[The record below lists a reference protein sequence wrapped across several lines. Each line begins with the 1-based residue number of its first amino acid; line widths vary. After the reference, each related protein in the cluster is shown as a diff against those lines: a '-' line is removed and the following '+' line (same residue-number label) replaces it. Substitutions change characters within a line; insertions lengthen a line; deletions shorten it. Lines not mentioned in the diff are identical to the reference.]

1 MVGLFV
7 HQEKEVPLKYF
18 SFFLIAA
25 ISLALVAF
33 APLGGSIPT
42 ASVEVRNATL
52 QNATVRIEPVESVVD
67 AGETFTIT
75 VMIDE
80 ASDLSGFEFTL
91 LFVTT
96 TVTVDDVT
104 LGNFLGSTG
113 RSANPLGPIIDNQ
126 AGRGS
131 FGAWTHGSAPGPD
144 GTGEL
149 AIVSLTTQGVGI
161 SPLDLQN
168 VIVLDTAVGSQEA
181 TIEDGTVVVGGA
193 PTATSTPTPTV
204 TSTPTGIST
213 PTPTST
219 SVATSTPTPTSTPI
233 SMATPTATPTS
244 SSQKIYLPLVL
255 KGW

>member
-7 HQEKEVPLKYF
+7 HQKKEEVPLKYL

-25 ISLALVAF
+25 ISLALIAL
-33 APLGGSIPT
+33 APLGVSMPL
-42 ASVEVRNATL
+42 AAVEARNTTL
-52 QNATVRIEPVESVVD
+52 QNPTVRIEPVESVVD

-80 ASDLSGFEFTL
+80 ASDLGGFEFTL

-96 TVTVDDVT
+96 TVTVDSVT

-113 RSANPLGPIIDNQ
+113 RSANPLGLIIDNQ

-149 AIVSLTTQGVGI
+149 AIVRLTAQGAGI

-168 VIVLDTAVGSQEA
+168 VMVLDTAVGHQEA
-181 TIEDGTVVVGGA
+181 TIEDGTVVVGDA
-193 PTATSTPTPTV
+193 PTATSTPTV

-219 SVATSTPTPTSTPI
+219 SVATATTPTSTPI
-233 SMATPTATPTS
+233 SMATATATPTL

-255 KGW
+255 KGC